1 MSIKFYDDVV
11 IEWQG
16 YIEKIF
22 KTTTGTETTTT
33 TKTIVANKPF
43 YRVISNPTTHSIE
56 TSTALA
62 SGTIVVIKLPEDNDV
77 CFTHSNEIM
86 LIVPEDGKQ

>member
-1 MSIKFYDDVV
+1 M
-11 IEWQG
+11 
-16 YIEKIF
+16 
-22 KTTTGTETTTT
+22 
-33 TKTIVANKPF
+33 ANKPF
-43 YRVISNPTTHSIE
+43 YRVTSDPTTHAIE

-77 CFTHSNEIM
+77 CFTHSSEKM